1 MEAVAPQILYRPIGY
16 KPCYRSRT
24 LSEVF
29 FWACF
34 CKEAPMITS
43 GSVIPLASSPESF
56 RDCRAGLSRRSLAR
70 RRKPWRRRTFFS
82 LLHVNAA
89 SYDSAGQS
97 LCSQAVRETAHVV
110 ESVIKLMARVGDPRE
125 HRLGWI

>member
-43 GSVIPLASSPESF
+43 GSVIPLPPAPKAFGTVAPACHAEAL
-56 RDCRAGLSRRSLAR
+56 CAGGSLGEDGHFSACCTQTQPATTRPAKAYAR
-70 RRKPWRRRTFFS
+70 RPFEKLRTLWR
-82 LLHVNAA
+82 A
-89 SYDSAGQS
+89 
-97 LCSQAVRETAHVV
+97 
-110 ESVIKLMARVGDPRE
+110 
-125 HRLGWI
+125 